1 MPVATPPKSCSNQNF
16 VPDISKRS
24 RKQGTGIVPYENH
37 CPKRI
42 TIHPLYLNPSHHQLS
57 FRLGQHQSCSHLCL
71 LKLTPKRE
79 AMKLFKIK
87 SNHVISMLKIFL
99 WLPITFFLNPGM
111 FIMSYKAIHDLAP
124 AHPSNL
130 TSCQFILCSPH
141 DGPSL
146 VLKHNKQIL
155 HTDPLFSG
163 MLFSSCSD
171 GSLTIWMCE
180 LKCYSLWRP
189 FLAKTTLTTIPFLF
203 CLQGIY
209 HHLILDTC
217 LLSVFSIRTSVP

>member
-1 MPVATPPKSCSNQNF
+1 MASYH
-16 VPDISKRS
+16 I
-24 RKQGTGIVPYENH
+24 
-37 CPKRI
+37 
-42 TIHPLYLNPSHHQLS
+42 
-57 FRLGQHQSCSHLCL
+57 
-71 LKLTPKRE
+71 
-79 AMKLFKIK
+79 
-87 SNHVISMLKIFL
+87 
-99 WLPITFFLNPGM
+99 FFLNPGM

-180 LKCYSLWRP
+180 RKCYSLWRP

-217 LLSVFSIRTSVP
+217 LLSVFSIRTSVPWGQALYLVYHSFPSTINVIQHRVGVE